1 MKIKILILLLAV
13 VLVQCK
19 KENDTLIAKNEVGPL
34 NKYTE
39 FLEVENIFK
48 KDSIVKSP
56 EENATSLQIYRN
68 GKKILIVNKNI
79 ENDSIKTI
87 ESVQVFSDKY
97 TTERGLSTA
106 STFKDINNNYS
117 IKKVEPTFT
126 SAVVFIDELNMTVAL
141 NKKDLNID
149 EFDMRKISK
158 DQIPDMAKIK
168 SITIWFD

>member
-1 MKIKILILLLAV
+1 MKNKIILLLLLAF

-19 KENDTLIAKNEVGPL
+19 KGEDTLMAKNQVGPID
-34 NKYTE
+34 KYTA
-39 FLEVENIFK
+39 FLEVENMFK
-48 KDSIVKSP
+48 KDSVVKSP
-56 EENATSLQIYRN
+56 EEDAISLQIFKN
-68 GKKILIVNKNI
+68 GDKALIINKNI
-79 ENDSIKTI
+79 DSIKTI
-87 ESVQVFSDKY
+87 ESVQVFSDLY

-106 STFKDINNNYS
+106 STFKDINNNYT

-126 SAVVFIDELNMTVAL
+126 SAVVFVDELNMTIAL
-141 NKKDLNID
+141 DKKDLNID

>member
-1 MKIKILILLLAV
+1 MKNKIILLLLAF

-19 KENDTLIAKNEVGPL
+19 KGEDTLIAKNQVGPID
-34 NKYTE
+34 KYTA
-39 FLEVENIFK
+39 FLEVENMFK
-48 KDSIVKSP
+48 KDSVVKSP
-56 EENATSLQIYRN
+56 EKDAISLQIFKN
-68 GKKILIVNKNI
+68 GIKALIINKNI
-79 ENDSIKTI
+79 DSIKTI
-87 ESVQVFSDKY
+87 ESVQVFSDLY

-106 STFKDINNNYS
+106 STFKDINNNYT

-126 SAVVFIDELNMTVAL
+126 SAVVFVDELNMTIAL
-141 NKKDLNID
+141 DKKDLNID